1 MPAVQIGSHS
11 LHYEI
16 SGDGEPLLLLHGLG
30 SSGLD
35 WGEQVPVFSAH
46 YQVIT
51 PDLAGFGRSDK
62 LAGPYSI
69 AEYAKDIFRLLDH
82 LQIDRCHVLGYSMG
96 GAIAFQMAAD
106 NPQRVSSLIILNSLP
121 SFVLDN
127 FAKRREYFL
136 RCLVVRLF
144 GMKPLARLVTK
155 RLLPK
160 EEHRAVAEKMA
171 ARYELNDRKSYLA
184 ALKAL
189 VGWSVSDRL
198 DVLTVPVLMIS
209 ADQDYTPVEEKR
221 QYVEQMPNARLQVIR
236 DSRHATPVDQAE
248 VFNKVVLDFLAEVS
262 GTAGE
267 VDGDPA
273 G

>member
-1 MPAVQIGSHS
+1 MPAVQIGRHS

-35 WGEQVPVFSAH
+35 WGEQVPAFSEH

-62 LAGPYSI
+62 LIGSYSI
-69 AEYAKDIFRLLDH
+69 ADYARDIFRLLDH
-82 LQIDRCHVLGYSMG
+82 LQIDHCHLLGYSMG
-96 GAIAFQMAAD
+96 GAVAFQMAAD
-106 NPQRVSSLIILNSLP
+106 MPRRIYSLIILNSLP

-127 FAKRREYFL
+127 FAKRREYSL
-136 RCLVVRLF
+136 RCLIVRLF

-189 VGWSVSDRL
+189 AGWTVNDRL
-198 DVLTVPVLMIS
+198 DALTMPVLMIS
-209 ADQDYTPVEEKR
+209 ADQDYTPIEEKR
-221 QYVEQMPNARLQVIR
+221 KYVEQMPNARLRVIK

-248 VFNKVVLDFLAEVS
+248 VFNKIVLDFLDEAS
-262 GTAGE
+262 GTTSD
-267 VDGDPA
+267 VDGHTA
-273 G
+273 S

>member
-1 MPAVQIGSHS
+1 MPAVQIESHS

-35 WGEQVPVFSAH
+35 WGEQVPAFSKR

-51 PDLAGFGRSDK
+51 PDLAGFGRSDR
-62 LAGPYSI
+62 LTARYSI

-82 LQIDRCHVLGYSMG
+82 LRIDHCHLLGYSMG
-96 GAIAFQMAAD
+96 GAVAFQMAAD
-106 NPQRVSSLIILNSLP
+106 MPRRISSLIILNSLP

-136 RCLVVRLF
+136 RCLIVRLF

-160 EEHRAVAEKMA
+160 DEHRMIGEKMA

-198 DVLTVPVLMIS
+198 DVLTMPVLMIS
-209 ADQDYTPVEEKR
+209 ADQDYTPAEEKR
-221 QYVEQMPNARLQVIR
+221 KYVEQMPNARLLVIK

-248 VFNKVVLDFLAEVS
+248 VFNKVVLDFLGEASAAVS
-262 GTAGE
+262 RIDLTR
-267 VDGDPA
+267 
-273 G
+273 

>member
-1 MPAVQIGSHS
+1 MPAAQIGCHS

-35 WGEQVPVFSAH
+35 WGEQVPAFSERC
-46 YQVIT
+46 QVIT
-51 PDLAGFGRSDK
+51 PDLAGFGRSDR
-62 LAGPYSI
+62 LTGRYSI

-82 LQIDRCHVLGYSMG
+82 LRIDHCHLLGYSMG

-106 NPQRVSSLIILNSLP
+106 MPRRISSLIILNSLP

-136 RCLVVRLF
+136 RCLIVRLF
-144 GMKPLARLVTK
+144 GMQPLARLVTK

-160 EEHRAVAEKMA
+160 EEHRAVAERMA
-171 ARYELNDRKSYLA
+171 ARYQLNDRKSYLA

-189 VGWSVSDRL
+189 AGWSITDRL
-198 DVLTVPVLMIS
+198 DVLTMPVLMIG
-209 ADQDYTPVEEKR
+209 ADQDYTSVEEKR
-221 QYVEQMPNARLQVIR
+221 KYVEQMPNARLRVVR

-248 VFNKVVLDFLAEVS
+248 VFNKIVLDFLAKVS
-262 GTAGE
+262 GDCRQ
-267 VDGDPA
+267 V
-273 G
+273 